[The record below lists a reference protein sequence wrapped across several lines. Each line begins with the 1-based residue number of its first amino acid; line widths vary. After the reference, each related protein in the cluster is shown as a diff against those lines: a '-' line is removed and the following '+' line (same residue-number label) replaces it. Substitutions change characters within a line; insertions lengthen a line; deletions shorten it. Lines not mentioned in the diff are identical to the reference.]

1 MFCRVLSS
9 SILKP
14 PSDSALKGS
23 ADDSSSGLWKDSVFG
38 GGDVRVRDGGEKSPS
53 SLPDVAECGDII
65 RTVLLV
71 LDLVTGGISREHQQ
85 TYSLKSQTPIAVYK
99 LRS

>member
-14 PSDSALKGS
+14 PSNSALKGS

-38 GGDVRVRDGGEKSPS
+38 GGDVRVRDVGEKSPS

-71 LDLVTGGISREHQQ
+71 LDLVARGISGEH
-85 TYSLKSQTPIAVYK
+85 
-99 LRS
+99 

>member
-14 PSDSALKGS
+14 PSNSALKGS

-71 LDLVTGGISREHQQ
+71 LDLVTGGISRKHQQ

-99 LRS
+99 LRG